1 LCTGSDAC
9 ATKNSCDSFYAIWPC
24 NPVAAGRPL
33 PQGICLAMNETIRLG
48 VVGVGHLG
56 SQHARIY
63 SELARRSNGQ
73 CQFVGIFD
81 TDNIKLRALAE
92 KVGSGTFTS
101 AEEMTR
107 FVDAVSIATPT
118 EMHYKVARVFLEQG
132 KHVLVEKPITNNL
145 QEAEEL
151 VLLAR
156 KNKCVLQVG
165 HVERF
170 NPVMR
175 YLNDML
181 KEARFIEVHRL
192 SPYPGRSTDIGVVLD
207 LMIHDL
213 DVVLSLVKSPL
224 AAIDAVGIPVLSAS
238 EDIANARL
246 KFANGCVANITA
258 SRVSAERMRKI
269 RIFGRTEHG
278 AAYISLDYMKQEG
291 EIYRVASDDAQESG
305 LLKKLLAGKHA
316 SIVSEFA
323 GKKIVREPVPIE
335 RDEPLKLELQ
345 HFIESVRLHRDPLVT
360 GEAGK
365 QALEV
370 AMEITALI
378 GRVSSE
384 ASG

>member
-1 LCTGSDAC
+1 MSD
-9 ATKNSCDSFYAIWPC
+9 
-24 NPVAAGRPL
+24 L
-33 PQGICLAMNETIRLG
+33 IRVG
-48 VVGVGHLG
+48 VVGVGSLG
-56 SQHARIY
+56 SQHARLY
-63 SELARRSNGQ
+63 SEIAKRNAGQ
-73 CQFVGIFD
+73 FQFVGVFD
-81 TDNIKLRALAE
+81 NDNIKLRAIAE
-92 KVGSGTFTS
+92 KFGGGTFESVT
-101 AEEMTR
+101 EMAN

-118 EMHYKVARVFLEQG
+118 ETHYQVARTFLTHG
-132 KHVLVEKPITNNL
+132 RHVLVEKPITNTL
-145 QEAEEL
+145 KEAEEL
-151 VLLAR
+151 VALAR

-175 YLNDML
+175 YLDEVL

-224 AAIDAVGIPVLSAS
+224 QKVDAVGIPVLSDR

-246 KFANGCVANITA
+246 KFKNGCVANITA

-291 EIYRVASDDAQESG
+291 ELYRVASEDAQESG

-323 GKKIVREPVPIE
+323 GRKIVREPVPIE

-345 HFIESVRLHRDPLVT
+345 HFLESVSQRRDPLVT

-370 AMEITALI
+370 AMEITEQI
-378 GRVSSE
+378 THP
-384 ASG
+384 

>member
-1 LCTGSDAC
+1 
-9 ATKNSCDSFYAIWPC
+9 
-24 NPVAAGRPL
+24 
-33 PQGICLAMNETIRLG
+33 MNDILRVG

-63 SELARRSNGQ
+63 SELAKRSSGQ
-73 CQFVGIFD
+73 TSFVGVCD
-81 TDNIKLRALAE
+81 TDSIRVRALTE
-92 KVGSGTFTS
+92 KVGGGTFENA
-101 AEEMTR
+101 AELAN
-107 FVDAVSIATPT
+107 FVDAVSVATPT
-118 EMHYKVARVFLEQG
+118 ETHYKVARVFLERG
-132 KHVLVEKPITNNL
+132 KHVLVEKPITDSL
-145 QEAEEL
+145 REAEEL
-151 VLLAR
+151 VTLAR

-175 YLNDML
+175 YLTDIL
-181 KEARFIEVHRL
+181 REARFIEVHRL

-213 DVVLSLVKSPL
+213 DVVLSLVKAPL
-224 AAIDAVGIPVLSAS
+224 VAVDAVGIPVLSTS

-246 KFANGCVANITA
+246 KFADGCVANITA

-291 EIYRVASDDAQESG
+291 ELYRVAAEDAQESG
-305 LLKKLLAGKHA
+305 LLKRLLAGKHA

-323 GKKIVREPVPIE
+323 GRKIVREPVPIE

-345 HFIESVRLHRDPLVT
+345 NFIDSIRHHRDPLVT
-360 GEAGK
+360 GEAAK

-370 AMEITALI
+370 AMEITAQV
-378 GRVSSE
+378 RKS
-384 ASG
+384 

>member
-1 LCTGSDAC
+1 MSDIL
-9 ATKNSCDSFYAIWPC
+9 K
-24 NPVAAGRPL
+24 V
-33 PQGICLAMNETIRLG
+33 G

-63 SELARRSNGQ
+63 SELAKRSNGQ
-73 CQFVGIFD
+73 TSFVGVCD
-81 TDNIKLRALAE
+81 TDSIRVRALTE
-92 KVGSGTFTS
+92 KVGGGTFENA
-101 AEEMTR
+101 AELAT
-107 FVDAVSIATPT
+107 FVDAVSVATPT
-118 EMHYKVARVFLEQG
+118 ETHYKVARVFLERG
-132 KHVLVEKPITNNL
+132 KHVLVEKPITDSL
-145 QEAEEL
+145 REAEEL
-151 VLLAR
+151 VALAR

-175 YLNDML
+175 YLTDIL
-181 KEARFIEVHRL
+181 REARFIEVHRL

-213 DVVLSLVKSPL
+213 NVVLSLVKAPL
-224 AAIDAVGIPVLSAS
+224 ASVDAVGIPVLSES

-246 KFANGCVANITA
+246 KFADGCVANITA

-278 AAYISLDYMKQEG
+278 AAYISLDYLKQEG
-291 EIYRVASDDAQESG
+291 ELYRVAAEDAQESG
-305 LLKKLLAGKHA
+305 LLKRLLAGKHA

-323 GKKIVREPVPIE
+323 GRKIVREPVPIE

-345 HFIESVRLHRDPLVT
+345 NFIDSIRHHRDPLVT
-360 GEAGK
+360 GEAAK

-370 AMEITALI
+370 AMEITEQI
-378 GRVSSE
+378 TRESR
-384 ASG
+384 

>member
-1 LCTGSDAC
+1 VSE
-9 ATKNSCDSFYAIWPC
+9 
-24 NPVAAGRPL
+24 V
-33 PQGICLAMNETIRLG
+33 IRVG

-56 SQHARIY
+56 SQHARLY
-63 SELARRSNGQ
+63 SEIAKRSSGQ
-73 CQFVGIFD
+73 CTFVGVFD
-81 TDNIKLRALAE
+81 PDNIKVRALTE
-92 KVGSGTFTS
+92 RVGGGAFET
-101 AEEMTR
+101 AEELAN
-107 FVDAVSIATPT
+107 FVDAVSVATPT
-118 EMHYKVARVFLEQG
+118 ETHCEVARIFLQRG
-132 KHVLVEKPITNNL
+132 KHVLVEKPITNNVRD
-145 QEAEEL
+145 AEEL
-151 VLLAR
+151 VALAR
-156 KNKCVLQVG
+156 KNGCVFQVG

-175 YLNDML
+175 YLDEVL
-181 KEARFIEVHRL
+181 AEARFIEVHRL
-192 SPYPGRSTDIGVVLD
+192 SPYPGRSIDIGVVLD

-224 AAIDAVGIPVLSAS
+224 AAFDAVGIPVLSAT

-258 SRVSAERMRKI
+258 SRVSAEKMRKI

-291 EIYRVASDDAQESG
+291 ELYRVAAEDAQESG
-305 LLKKLLAGKHA
+305 LLKKWLVGKHA

-345 HFIESVRLHRDPLVT
+345 HFIESVRLRRQPLVS
-360 GEAGK
+360 GEAAK

-370 AMEITALI
+370 AMEITEQIRRA
-378 GRVSSE
+378 
-384 ASG
+384 

>member
-1 LCTGSDAC
+1 MSD
-9 ATKNSCDSFYAIWPC
+9 TLR
-24 NPVAAGRPL
+24 V
-33 PQGICLAMNETIRLG
+33 G

-63 SELARRSNGQ
+63 SELAKRSNGQ
-73 CQFVGIFD
+73 TSFVGVCD
-81 TDNIKLRALAE
+81 TDSIRVRALTE
-92 KVGSGTFTS
+92 KVGGGTFENA
-101 AEEMTR
+101 AELAN
-107 FVDAVSIATPT
+107 FVDAVSVATPT
-118 EMHYKVARVFLEQG
+118 ETHYKVARVFLEHG
-132 KHVLVEKPITNNL
+132 KHVLVEKPITDSL
-145 QEAEEL
+145 REAEEL
-151 VLLAR
+151 VALAR

-175 YLNDML
+175 YLTDIL
-181 KEARFIEVHRL
+181 REARFIEVHRL

-213 DVVLSLVKSPL
+213 DVVLSLVKAPL
-224 AAIDAVGIPVLSAS
+224 VAVDAVGIPVLSAS

-246 KFANGCVANITA
+246 KFADGCVANITA

-269 RIFGRTEHG
+269 RIFGRTGHG

-291 EIYRVASDDAQESG
+291 ELYRVAAEDAQESG

-316 SIVSEFA
+316 SIVSEF
-323 GKKIVREPVPIE
+323 GGRKIVREPVPIE

-345 HFIESVRLHRDPLVT
+345 NFIDSIRHHRDPLVT
-360 GEAGK
+360 GEAAK

-370 AMEITALI
+370 AMEITAQV
-378 GRVSSE
+378 RQS
-384 ASG
+384 

>member
-1 LCTGSDAC
+1 MSNL
-9 ATKNSCDSFYAIWPC
+9 
-24 NPVAAGRPL
+24 
-33 PQGICLAMNETIRLG
+33 IRVG
-48 VVGVGHLG
+48 VVGVGSLG

-63 SELARRSNGQ
+63 SDLAKRSAGQ
-73 CQFVGIFD
+73 YQFVGIHD
-81 TDNIKLRALAE
+81 ADNIKLRAMAE
-92 KVGSGTFTS
+92 KYGGGTFETV
-101 AEEMTR
+101 EEMAG
-107 FVDAVSIATPT
+107 FVDAVSVATPT
-118 EMHYKVARVFLEQG
+118 DTHYKVAWVFLARG
-132 KHVLVEKPITNNL
+132 KHVLVEKPITGSL
-145 QEAEEL
+145 QEAGEL
-151 VLLAR
+151 VALAR

-175 YLNDML
+175 YLNEVL
-181 KEARFIEVHRL
+181 EEARFIEVHRL

-213 DVVLSLVKSPL
+213 DVVLSLVKSKL
-224 AAIDAVGIPVLSAS
+224 AQVDAVGISVLSDS

-269 RIFGRTEHG
+269 RIFGRTGHG
-278 AAYISLDYMKQEG
+278 AAYISLDYMNQVG
-291 EIYRVASDDAQESG
+291 ELYRVASEDAQESG

-323 GKKIVREPVPIE
+323 GRKIVREPLPIE

-345 HFIESVRLHRDPLVT
+345 HFLDSVSQHREPLVT
-360 GEAGK
+360 GEAAK

-370 AMEITALI
+370 AMEITEQVR
-378 GRVSSE
+378 GS
-384 ASG
+384 

>member
-1 LCTGSDAC
+1 MSD
-9 ATKNSCDSFYAIWPC
+9 TLR
-24 NPVAAGRPL
+24 V
-33 PQGICLAMNETIRLG
+33 G

-63 SELARRSNGQ
+63 SELAKRSSGQ
-73 CQFVGIFD
+73 TSFVGVCD
-81 TDNIKLRALAE
+81 TDSIRVRALTE
-92 KVGSGTFTS
+92 KVGGGTFENA
-101 AEEMTR
+101 AELAN
-107 FVDAVSIATPT
+107 FVDAVSVATPT
-118 EMHYKVARVFLEQG
+118 ETHYKVARVFLERG
-132 KHVLVEKPITNNL
+132 KHVLVEKPITDSL
-145 QEAEEL
+145 REAEEL
-151 VLLAR
+151 VALAR

-175 YLNDML
+175 YLTDIL
-181 KEARFIEVHRL
+181 REARFIEVHRL

-224 AAIDAVGIPVLSAS
+224 AAMDAVGIPVLSES

-246 KFANGCVANITA
+246 KFADGCVANITA

-291 EIYRVASDDAQESG
+291 ELYRVAAEDAVESG
-305 LLKKLLAGKHA
+305 LLKRLLAGKHA

-323 GKKIVREPVPIE
+323 GRKIVREPVPIE

-345 HFIESVRLHRDPLVT
+345 NFIDSIRHHRDPLVT
-360 GEAGK
+360 GEAAK

-370 AMEITALI
+370 AMEITAQV
-378 GRVSSE
+378 RKS
-384 ASG
+384 

>member
-1 LCTGSDAC
+1 MSD
-9 ATKNSCDSFYAIWPC
+9 ILR
-24 NPVAAGRPL
+24 V
-33 PQGICLAMNETIRLG
+33 G

-63 SELARRSNGQ
+63 SELAKRSNGQ
-73 CQFVGIFD
+73 TSFVGVCD
-81 TDNIKLRALAE
+81 TDSIRVRALTE
-92 KVGSGTFTS
+92 KVGGGAFENA
-101 AEEMTR
+101 AELAN
-107 FVDAVSIATPT
+107 FVDAVSVATPT
-118 EMHYKVARVFLEQG
+118 ETHYKVARVFLERG
-132 KHVLVEKPITNNL
+132 KHVLVEKPITDSL
-145 QEAEEL
+145 REAEEL
-151 VLLAR
+151 VALAR

-175 YLNDML
+175 YLTDIL
-181 KEARFIEVHRL
+181 REARFIEVHRL

-213 DVVLSLVKSPL
+213 DVVLSLVKAPL
-224 AAIDAVGIPVLSAS
+224 AAVDAVGIPVLSAS

-246 KFANGCVANITA
+246 KFADGCVANITA

-291 EIYRVASDDAQESG
+291 ELYRVAAEDAQESG

-323 GKKIVREPVPIE
+323 GRKIVREPVPIE

-345 HFIESVRLHRDPLVT
+345 NFIDSIRHHRDPLVT
-360 GEAGK
+360 GEAAK

-370 AMEITALI
+370 AMEITKQITHA
-378 GRVSSE
+378 
-384 ASG
+384 

>member
-1 LCTGSDAC
+1 MSNL
-9 ATKNSCDSFYAIWPC
+9 
-24 NPVAAGRPL
+24 
-33 PQGICLAMNETIRLG
+33 IRVG
-48 VVGVGHLG
+48 VVGVGSLG

-63 SELARRSNGQ
+63 SELAKRNAGQ
-73 CQFVGIFD
+73 YQFVGIHD
-81 TDNIKLRALAE
+81 MDHIKVRAMAE
-92 KVGSGTFTS
+92 KYGGGTFET
-101 AEEMTR
+101 AQEMAG
-107 FVDAVSIATPT
+107 FVDAVSVATPT
-118 EMHYKVARVFLEQG
+118 DTHYRVARVFLERG

-145 QEAEEL
+145 QEAGEL
-151 VLLAR
+151 VALAR

-175 YLNDML
+175 YLNEVL
-181 KEARFIEVHRL
+181 EEARFIEVHRL

-213 DVVLSLVKSPL
+213 DVVLSLVKSKL
-224 AAIDAVGIPVLSAS
+224 AKVDAVGIPVLSSS

-269 RIFGRTEHG
+269 RILGRTGHG
-278 AAYISLDYMKQEG
+278 AAYISLDYMNQVG
-291 EIYRVASDDAQESG
+291 ELYRVASEDAQESG

-323 GKKIVREPVPIE
+323 GRKIVREPLPIE

-345 HFIESVRLHRDPLVT
+345 HFLDSVSQHRDPLVT
-360 GEAGK
+360 GEAAR

-370 AMEITALI
+370 AMEITQQV
-378 GRVSSE
+378 RDS
-384 ASG
+384 

>member
-1 LCTGSDAC
+1 MSD
-9 ATKNSCDSFYAIWPC
+9 TLR
-24 NPVAAGRPL
+24 V
-33 PQGICLAMNETIRLG
+33 G

-63 SELARRSNGQ
+63 SELAKRSNGQ
-73 CQFVGIFD
+73 TSFVGVCD
-81 TDNIKLRALAE
+81 TDSIRVRALTE
-92 KVGSGTFTS
+92 KVGGGTFENA
-101 AEEMTR
+101 AELAN
-107 FVDAVSIATPT
+107 FVDAVSVATPT
-118 EMHYKVARVFLEQG
+118 ETHYKVARVFLERG
-132 KHVLVEKPITNNL
+132 KHVLVEKPITDSL
-145 QEAEEL
+145 REAEEL
-151 VLLAR
+151 VALAR

-175 YLNDML
+175 YLTDIL
-181 KEARFIEVHRL
+181 REARFIEVHRL

-213 DVVLSLVKSPL
+213 DVVLSLVKAPL
-224 AAIDAVGIPVLSAS
+224 VAVDAVGIPVLSES

-246 KFANGCVANITA
+246 KFADGCVANITA

-291 EIYRVASDDAQESG
+291 ELYRVAAEDAQESG
-305 LLKKLLAGKHA
+305 LLKRLLAGKHA

-323 GKKIVREPVPIE
+323 GRKIVREPVPIE

-345 HFIESVRLHRDPLVT
+345 NFVDSIRHHRDPLVT
-360 GEAGK
+360 GEAAK

-370 AMEITALI
+370 AMEITAQV
-378 GRVSSE
+378 RKS
-384 ASG
+384 

>member
-1 LCTGSDAC
+1 MSDIL
-9 ATKNSCDSFYAIWPC
+9 K
-24 NPVAAGRPL
+24 V
-33 PQGICLAMNETIRLG
+33 G
-48 VVGVGHLG
+48 VVCVGHLG

-63 SELARRSNGQ
+63 SELAKRSNGQ
-73 CQFVGIFD
+73 ISFVGVCD
-81 TDNIKLRALAE
+81 TDSIRVRALTE
-92 KVGSGTFTS
+92 KVGGGTFENA
-101 AEEMTR
+101 AELAN
-107 FVDAVSIATPT
+107 FVDAVSVATPT
-118 EMHYKVARVFLEQG
+118 ETHYKVARVFLERG
-132 KHVLVEKPITNNL
+132 KHVLVEKPITDSL
-145 QEAEEL
+145 REAEEL
-151 VLLAR
+151 VALAR

-175 YLNDML
+175 YLTDIL
-181 KEARFIEVHRL
+181 REARFIEVHRL

-213 DVVLSLVKSPL
+213 DVVLSLVKAPL
-224 AAIDAVGIPVLSAS
+224 VAVDAVGIPVLSAS

-246 KFANGCVANITA
+246 KFADGCVANITA

-291 EIYRVASDDAQESG
+291 ELYRVAAEDAQESG

-323 GKKIVREPVPIE
+323 GRKIVREPVPIE

-345 HFIESVRLHRDPLVT
+345 NFIDSIRHHRDPLVT
-360 GEAGK
+360 GEAAK

-370 AMEITALI
+370 AMEITAQV
-378 GRVSSE
+378 RKS
-384 ASG
+384 